1 MTRGV
6 QIKKKSKNPWNDI
19 RIALMQLPFCFTSR
33 AETKWSDHIN
43 VGHLLLH
50 ILSSTVW
57 STTTF
62 VV

>member
-1 MTRGV
+1 
-6 QIKKKSKNPWNDI
+6 
-19 RIALMQLPFCFTSR
+19 MQLPFCFTSR

-43 VGHLLLH
+43 VGRLLLLY